1 MVDAYRL
8 RSPLAH
14 LALDSRAETDA
25 ALSGTGVVMSEVPH
39 MGLINIRG
47 DANDPA
53 FAAAVEKAL
62 KLPLPI
68 SANTVAGKTA
78 TRMAWLGPDEWLV
91 ITKSDAQDRTLKALT
106 KSLKVDGL
114 HSAVTNNS
122 DSRTCIRISGPSAR
136 DVLRKGCSI
145 DLHPDRFSTG
155 QCAQTVVSKVGV
167 LLVQT
172 ADSQKSGPAY
182 ELYVLRSFASY
193 GWAWI
198 VAGSHG
204 YGLKR
209 D

>member
-1 MVDAYRL
+1 MVDAYHL

-14 LALDSRAETDA
+14 LALDSRAEADA
-25 ALSGTGVVMSEVPH
+25 TVSGTGIVMSEVPH

-47 DANDPA
+47 DADDTA
-53 FAAAVEKAL
+53 FAAAVEKAV
-62 KLPLPI
+62 KLPLPRT
-68 SANTVAGKTA
+68 ANTVAGKTS

-91 ITKSDAQDRTLKALT
+91 ITRPDAQDRILKALT
-106 KSLKVDGL
+106 KSLKVDGM

-145 DLHPDRFSTG
+145 DLHPTRFSAG
-155 QCAQTVVSKVGV
+155 QCVQTVVSKVGV

-172 ADSQKSGPAY
+172 ADNQKTGPAY
-182 ELYVLRSFASY
+182 ELHVLRSFASY
-193 GWAWI
+193 LWAWLED
-198 VAGSHG
+198 ASGE
-204 YGLKR
+204 YGLKI